1 MKKRLFIAGVLIFAV
16 FVNVL
21 LAAISVNGTPGIFSN
36 GMNQTTQTL
45 SMTVG
50 AASDKL
56 MLGGYGV
63 AAGATPAQ
71 FTFNGDTLTQLEEIQ
86 TGAASSAGIWY
97 RKEPD
102 VATGDLVVT
111 WAGASISGLGGL
123 ALNGVDQTS
132 TFRDTDETQSSAATS
147 LTRTLTTVAGD
158 VVFYVVHAYNPG
170 STPGALDH
178 DDGSVTGEVEIGE
191 ADSNGDGQTLV
202 GCSYVVATG
211 TSTEVTYSWAN
222 SSRAAMVATA
232 VQPTPGTSS
241 VVPVFRRRR
250 N

>member
-1 MKKRLFIAGVLIFAV
+1 MKKLSAVVILIFAV
-16 FVNVL
+16 LVQVC
-21 LAAISVNGTPGIFSN
+21 LAAITVNTSGIGTPGTSA
-36 GMNQTTQTL
+36 TPH
-45 SMTVG
+45 TVSLTIASG
-50 AASDKL
+50 ADKLLLAGYGLLASD
-56 MLGGYGV
+56 V
-63 AAGATPAQ
+63 PTSV
-71 FTFNGDTLTQLEEIQ
+71 TFNGDALTALEEIQ
-86 TGAASSAGIWY
+86 TGSSSSAGIWY

-102 VATGDLVVT
+102 VATTNLTVNY
-111 WAGASISGLGGL
+111 SGNQFGGVCGL

-132 TFRDTDETQSSAATS
+132 TFRDTDEIQSSGATS
-147 LTRTLTTVAGD
+147 LTLTLTTVAGD

-178 DDGSVTGEVEIGE
+178 DNGIVPGEAEIGE
-191 ADSNGDGQTLV
+191 ADSNADGQTLT

-211 TSTEVTYSWAN
+211 TSTEVIYAWAN

-241 VVPVFRRRR
+241 AVPVFRRRR